1 MSVPKKADG
10 IALSKPLTPSE
21 AAEQYDTLVRQI
33 REDETPPEY
42 INPDDALVELD
53 TAPTEDSPLDAK
65 PKDEL
70 AEFKRSKQVKD
81 SFGDWETLAAID
93 EIQSMPALSIG
104 KSEKSYDT
112 QESIEKLFES
122 IDFAENKRTKKRVT
136 FPINSAG
143 KIIRHKGLNVDLVVG
158 KFKELFESSILAIE
172 EKEVL
177 KEGHK
182 QHSNYLAYEHYINKF
197 TLDGKNYYYIRFT
210 VPVENA
216 KPKTIENGY
225 IPRKVHS
232 SRISDISIYQKG
244 TQSKN
249 RNTTTGTKDASLIDD
264 KLVKFLNSVNK
275 KDVSKITDEKGEPLV
290 VFHGTEKAFDK
301 FDDKMSGG
309 SGFHFTKNRNDA
321 QRYASYGESPRIV
334 RAFLSVKNPAPLDAV
349 KKAYDAAS
357 GGNPQR
363 AAHLYLKKLGY
374 DGFVRGNDIV
384 VFDAKQIIPIDNAPT
399 AEGMSG
405 GGKIVAPSAGATA
418 NSRYGVIPGIGEV
431 SSARWFR
438 PEKFADGSP
447 NRAADADKA
456 WLKLKNILGEPD
468 APDGSLS
475 GSQIA
480 EVSKQ
485 IDTWRKK
492 TPHCNLQRGVCI
504 KYPFTV
510 YRTTRAPAFVSAN
523 LRTSS
528 SRAVL
533 VSPGVVIA
541 NAPCAAP

>member
-1 MSVPKKADG
+1 MSAPKKVDG

-21 AAEQYDTLVRQI
+21 AAKQYDTLVRQI

-81 SFGDWETLAAID
+81 SFGDWETLA
-93 EIQSMPALSIG
+93 
-104 KSEKSYDT
+104 
-112 QESIEKLFES
+112 SIEKIKNVEPRELTPSQHIFTKREIDDVFRNFETVKN
-122 IDFAENKRTKKRVT
+122 IYDGEFIK
-136 FPINSAG
+136 FPIEAAG
-143 KIIRHKGLNVDLVVG
+143 KIYYHKGFDSTSIIKNFRDL
-158 KFKELFESSILAIE
+158 LINAIPFFN
-172 EKEVL
+172 EKEIL

-182 QHSNYLAYEHYINKF
+182 IHNNIESYQHYVTKVKVANEP
-197 TLDGKNYYYIRFT
+197 YYIRFT
-210 VPVENA
+210 VTKGKIGKKGRIKGNIYNELHSSAVSEVYIYEARESLN
-216 KPKTIENGY
+216 KSGETSERKTI
-225 IPRKVHS
+225 PRFV
-232 SRISDISIYQKG
+232 
-244 TQSKN
+244 
-249 RNTTTGTKDASLIDD
+249 D
-264 KLVKFLNSVNK
+264 KKLSAFFNSVNK

-290 VFHGTEKAFDK
+290 VFHGTGKAFDK

-374 DGFVRGNDIV
+374 DGFVRGDDIV

-399 AEGMSG
+399 TEGKSG
-405 GGKIVAPSAGATA
+405 GVKIVAPSAGATA
-418 NSRYGVIPGIGEV
+418 SSRYDVIPGIGEV

-456 WLKLKNILGEPD
+456 
-468 APDGSLS
+468 
-475 GSQIA
+475 
-480 EVSKQ
+480 
-485 IDTWRKK
+485 
-492 TPHCNLQRGVCI
+492 
-504 KYPFTV
+504 
-510 YRTTRAPAFVSAN
+510 
-523 LRTSS
+523 
-528 SRAVL
+528 
-533 VSPGVVIA
+533 
-541 NAPCAAP
+541 